1 MSQKL
6 PVNKFEW
13 IKDNSKFNEC
23 SIQNYNEESN
33 KEFFL
38 EVDVQYPE
46 KLHELYNNIS
56 LLPERIKSEKVEKLV
71 TNLHD
76 KTVYFIQIRNLKQAL
91 NHELI
96 LKKNQRM
103 IKFDQKSWLKLCISM
118 NNKLRQKKKKKIT
131 LIKIFS
137 S

>member
-6 PVNKFEW
+6 PLNKFEW
-13 IKDNSKFNEC
+13 IKDNSKFNKC

-33 KEFFL
+33 KGFFL

-46 KLHELYNNIS
+46 KFHELFNNIS
-56 LLPERIKSEKVEKLV
+56 FLPERIKIEKVEKLV
-71 TNLHD
+71 DNLHD
-76 KTVYFIQIRNLKQAL
+76 KTVYFIQIRNLKQTL

-96 LKKNQRM
+96 LKKIHRM
-103 IKFDQKSWLKLCISM
+103 IKFDQKAWLKLCIDM
-118 NNKLRQKKKKKIT
+118 NNKLRQKKKKKAT
-131 LIKIFS
+131 LIKTFS